1 MRELKREGGRELEAE
16 RRRRRPGES
25 KVGDDSD
32 GERKGEREG
41 AEYSAAVSRL
51 ADSVRSCSECGMRGR
66 RRQEAG
72 ANRREEETGK
82 KLRTSVRM
90 RKLCTLF
97 SFFGVGGSVC
107 AGMQEFVHLQE
118 KFPRLEEGRGEIKK
132 KEVERPTSEENSVPG
147 CSDTVINLPTG
158 MSSAVIL

>member
-1 MRELKREGGRELEAE
+1 M
-16 RRRRRPGES
+16 RPGES

-51 ADSVRSCSECGMRGR
+51 ADSVRSCSECGMSGG

-72 ANRREEETGK
+72 ANRREEETEGGK
-82 KLRTSVRM
+82 KNLRTSARM

-97 SFFGVGGSVC
+97 FFFGGGGLCVRECKSLC
-107 AGMQEFVHLQE
+107 TC
-118 KFPRLEEGRGEIKK
+118 KKSFPSRLEEGRGGYKK
-132 KEVERPTSEENSVPG
+132 KRKKWNAQPQRKIPSPAVPT
-147 CSDTVINLPTG
+147 L
-158 MSSAVIL
+158 L